1 MFFNWKSADENSNM
15 GQEGED
21 QKIFLHFE
29 LQSADK
35 QKVIMSLGP
44 EKDLK

>member
-1 MFFNWKSADENSNM
+1 M
-15 GQEGED
+15 GQEAKG

-35 QKVIMSLGP
+35 QKVTMSLGP
-44 EKDLK
+44 EKDLKYI